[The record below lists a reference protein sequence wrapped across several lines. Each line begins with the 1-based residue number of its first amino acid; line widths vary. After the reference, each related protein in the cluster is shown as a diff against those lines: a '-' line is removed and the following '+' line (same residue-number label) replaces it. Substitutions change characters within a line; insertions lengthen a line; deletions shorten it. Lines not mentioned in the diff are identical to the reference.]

1 VIVGG
6 TDEPLDARGVP
17 AGLPADASLRRVP
30 LASNDELLVLMVP
43 MQDRHGE
50 NGTSESALLVE
61 IITAW
66 AAEAAPQNGPSPS
79 VVSVP
84 LYGCHVVWT
93 PGRAA
98 VAGPLPRLEL
108 LVTAVS
114 DFASR
119 EGELRQ
125 LEQRCTDLVV
135 AVEGDAAHAFE
146 FGERSVGQRDV
157 LAARFREAVAVRGRL
172 AVLAPA
178 VHAPPLHPPTLASQ
192 LGERLRDRTRL
203 AERHEFAVDRAELA
217 ERLYEAC
224 GQRISE
230 FGIAR
235 RQLAL
240 EWAIVVLLVIQTAL
254 LVVDLL
260 SRGTAT

>member
-1 VIVGG
+1 MIVRDN
-6 TDEPLDARGVP
+6 DEPLDIRSVP
-17 AGLPADASLRRVP
+17 TGLPADASLRRLP
-30 LASNDELLVLMVP
+30 LACGEQLLVLIIP
-43 MQDRHGE
+43 LRDDDE
-50 NGTSESALLVE
+50 GTSPPDPARITE
-61 IITAW
+61 IVTAW
-66 AAEAAPQNGPSPS
+66 VAATDRQAATPTS
-79 VVSVP
+79 VVTVP

-98 VAGPLPRLEL
+98 VVGPSARLEQL
-108 LVTAVS
+108 ATAVS

-125 LEQRCTDLVV
+125 LEQRCTDLVA

-146 FGERSVGQRDV
+146 VDEHAVSQRDA
-157 LAARFREAVAVRGRL
+157 LAVRFREAVAVRGRL
-172 AVLAPA
+172 AMLAPA

-203 AERHEFAVDRAELA
+203 AERHDFAVDRAELA

-224 GQRISE
+224 GQRVSE

-260 SRGTAT
+260 AGRGTT

>member
-1 VIVGG
+1 MIV
-6 TDEPLDARGVP
+6 TDHDEPRDAGRIP

-30 LASNDELLVLMVP
+30 LACNEELLMLIVP
-43 MQDRHGE
+43 LPDG
-50 NGTSESALLVE
+50 NDGESAPNPVR
-61 IITAW
+61 IT
-66 AAEAAPQNGPSPS
+66 ET
-79 VVSVP
+79 VITVP
-84 LYGCHVVWT
+84 LYGCHVVWK
-93 PGRAA
+93 PGQEA
-98 VAGPLPRLEL
+98 VVGPVSRLEL
-108 LVTAVS
+108 LTTALS
-114 DFASR
+114 DFASC

-125 LEQRCTDLVV
+125 LEQRCVDLV
-135 AVEGDAAHAFE
+135 ATVEEDAPHAFE
-146 FGERSVGQRDV
+146 FEGRAVSRRGT
-157 LAARFREAVAVRGRL
+157 LASRFREAVAVRGRL

-178 VHAPPLHPPTLASQ
+178 AHAPPVHPPTLASH

-230 FGIAR
+230 FGIAQ
-235 RQLAL
+235 RQMAL

-260 SRGTAT
+260 SRGAAT

>member
-1 VIVGG
+1 MIVRDIDEAGG
-6 TDEPLDARGVP
+6 DRTIP
-17 AGLPADASLRRVP
+17 AGLPAAASLRHLPLACQETLLLLIVP
-30 LASNDELLVLMVP
+30 LQDEHERQSPSDLAMFT
-43 MQDRHGE
+43 DRV
-50 NGTSESALLVE
+50 TKWA
-61 IITAW
+61 TATDR
-66 AAEAAPQNGPSPS
+66 EAAAP
-79 VVSVP
+79 VVMVP

-98 VAGPLPRLEL
+98 VVGPAARLEQL
-108 LVTAVS
+108 IAAVS
-114 DFASR
+114 DFANR

-125 LEQRCTDLVV
+125 LEQRCADLV
-135 AVEGDAAHAFE
+135 AALDGDAAYAFE
-146 FGERSVGQRDV
+146 YDEQAVSRRDA
-157 LAARFREAVAVRGRL
+157 LAGRFREAVAAGARL
-172 AVLAPA
+172 ALLAPA
-178 VHAPPLHPPTLASQ
+178 VHAPPIHPPTLASQ

-203 AERHEFAVDRAELA
+203 AERHEFAVDRVELA

-224 GQRISE
+224 GQRVAE

-260 SRGTAT
+260 AGRGTT

>member
-1 VIVGG
+1 MIVRD
-6 TDEPLDARGVP
+6 TDEPLDAKGVP
-17 AGLPADASLRRVP
+17 AGLPADASLRRVR
-30 LASNDELLVLMVP
+30 LSCDGELSILIVP
-43 MQDRHGE
+43 VRDHHEEGDAP
-50 NGTSESALLVE
+50 ESAFMIDIV
-61 IITAW
+61 TAW
-66 AAEAAPQNGPSPS
+66 AAEVDPQSASSPP

-84 LYGCHVVWT
+84 LYGCHVIWT
-93 PGRAA
+93 PGRAV
-98 VAGPLPRLEL
+98 VAGPPARLEL

-114 DFASR
+114 DFAGR

-125 LEQRCTDLVV
+125 LEYRCADLIA
-135 AVEGDAAHAFE
+135 AVEGDAAHAFD

-157 LAARFREAVAVRGRL
+157 LATRFREAVAVRARL
-172 AVLAPA
+172 ALLAPA

-235 RQLAL
+235 RQMAL

-260 SRGTAT
+260 SQGAAT

>member
-1 VIVGG
+1 MIV
-6 TDEPLDARGVP
+6 TDHDEPRDAGRIP

-30 LASNDELLVLMVP
+30 LACNEELLMLIVP
-43 MQDRHGE
+43 LPDG
-50 NGTSESALLVE
+50 NDGESAPNPVRITE
-61 IITAW
+61 TVTAW
-66 AAEAAPQNGPSPS
+66 AAEVDPRDFTSLP
-79 VVSVP
+79 VITVP
-84 LYGCHVVWT
+84 LYGCHVVWK
-93 PGRAA
+93 PGQAA
-98 VAGPLPRLEL
+98 VVGPVSRLEL
-108 LVTAVS
+108 LTTALS
-114 DFASR
+114 DFASC

-125 LEQRCTDLVV
+125 LEQRCVDLV
-135 AVEGDAAHAFE
+135 ATVEEDAPHAFE
-146 FGERSVGQRDV
+146 FEGRAVSRRDT
-157 LAARFREAVAVRGRL
+157 LAGRFREAVAVRGRL

-178 VHAPPLHPPTLASQ
+178 AHAPPVHPPTLASQ

-230 FGIAR
+230 FGIAQ
-235 RQLAL
+235 RQMAL

-260 SRGTAT
+260 SRGAAT